1 MCTGTVLY
9 KGFIVNFPY
18 VNKRTHI
25 HYPVFRVRVFFPGF
39 GSDFIFFFPVW
50 YFFISPKG
58 GPAVYCI
65 CTRDHNGNNGVNEE
79 QK

>member
-1 MCTGTVLY
+1 MISVFHCGG
-9 KGFIVNFPY
+9 GFE
-18 VNKRTHI
+18 K
-25 HYPVFRVRVFFPGF
+25 F
-39 GSDFIFFFPVW
+39 GNCRGPQIKDFFPVW